1 MHSATVLLYVFAPFF
16 STLSLKERIAPIKTI
31 TTAMEKTLWM
41 VFVLRIVFLL
51 TQLYVFSKIYIVVLM
66 ALLPHPK
73 GLMALQRAKKYSTT
87 IFSSRLSGSDIDRH
101 SAGVGDSA
109 AKQRYGGICCLRQFS
124 AAPLGVF
131 EVLA

>member
-1 MHSATVLLYVFAPFF
+1 
-16 STLSLKERIAPIKTI
+16 
-31 TTAMEKTLWM
+31 
-41 VFVLRIVFLL
+41 
-51 TQLYVFSKIYIVVLM
+51 M

-109 AKQRYGGICCLRQFS
+109 AKQKRGGICCLRQFS
-124 AAPLGVF
+124 AASHRCIRSFGVAYPQF
-131 EVLA
+131 INADSTSGGKRRFVAECT

>member
-1 MHSATVLLYVFAPFF
+1 
-16 STLSLKERIAPIKTI
+16 
-31 TTAMEKTLWM
+31 
-41 VFVLRIVFLL
+41 
-51 TQLYVFSKIYIVVLM
+51 M

-109 AKQRYGGICCLRQFS
+109 AKQKRGGICCLRQFS
-124 AAPLGVF
+124 AASHRCIRSFGVAYPQF
-131 EVLA
+131 INADPMSGGKRRFVAECT

>member
-1 MHSATVLLYVFAPFF
+1 
-16 STLSLKERIAPIKTI
+16 
-31 TTAMEKTLWM
+31 MEKTLWM

-131 EVLA
+131 EVLV